1 MKNLIILFGII
12 LVTAFSGCSKEPA
25 SNVKDALENEI
36 KPPNEFIFADDLL
49 ALDSHSQLEKIF
61 GMENLSISEEWF
73 EEGTVKK
80 SQSKIYPNTKNEIS
94 ITWKENEKD
103 IKSISFSSIDSKWKL
118 KNGLF
123 VGMSLEDLEK
133 INDKSISF
141 YGFGWDQ
148 GGLIDFNEGVLAS
161 QRLQVYLSFPED
173 GWENL
178 MGDRKFQANSK
189 KAESAELRIGEIKLF
204 PTE

>member
-25 SNVKDALENEI
+25 SNVKDTLENEI

-103 IKSISFSSIDSKWKL
+103 IESISFSSIDSKWKL

-189 KAESAELRIGEIKLF
+189 KAESAKLRIGEIKLF